1 MDDKDIRDLNVESLR
16 RVIGFV
22 PQEPVLFNRSLAE
35 NIAYGDNSRK
45 MIPMEEIIE
54 AAKASN
60 IHNFIEKLPQVLKK
74 HIIKIC
80 ISYHVIIFILFQGYN
95 TNVGQ
100 LRGSYRVDGNAISRA
115 LLRSPKMLLLDE
127 ITSALDAQSEAEI
140 QQTLDSIIYP
150 TSS

>member
-1 MDDKDIRDLNVESLR
+1 M
-16 RVIGFV
+16 
-22 PQEPVLFNRSLAE
+22 
-35 NIAYGDNSRK
+35 
-45 MIPMEEIIE
+45 
-54 AAKASN
+54 
-60 IHNFIEKLPQVLKK
+60 
-74 HIIKIC
+74 C

>member
-1 MDDKDIRDLNVESLR
+1 LDDKDIRDLNVESLR